1 MYVSRHVLSY
11 YNSVCTSNLLQFL
24 LDNLTLANEAKFDV
38 TLSLPGSLWNNYLVW
53 STTLETN
60 FPADECSGFCYF
72 HDPDPSECSFAVSD
86 SENGICY
93 MGAFDSG
100 TGGLQTGISICI
112 FRFITMHLYNKIH
125 FQEV

>member
-1 MYVSRHVLSY
+1 M
-11 YNSVCTSNLLQFL
+11 LLQFL

-100 TGGLQTGISICI
+100 SGGLQTGKMNTWLFSK
-112 FRFITMHLYNKIH
+112 RN
-125 FQEV
+125 